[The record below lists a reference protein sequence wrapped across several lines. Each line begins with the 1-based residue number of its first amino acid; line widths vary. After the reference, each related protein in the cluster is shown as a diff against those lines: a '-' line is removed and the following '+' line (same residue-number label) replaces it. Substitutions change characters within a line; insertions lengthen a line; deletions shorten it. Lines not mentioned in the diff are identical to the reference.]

1 MLKLKVVT
9 DFRDRDNIEHI
20 HRKGDVLT
28 LSDLNRV
35 NDMVSRKLCVI
46 ISVETPTPSEAP
58 QPKEE
63 VSFQG
68 TSYEINVIKD
78 ALAAIGVTVAANAK
92 AKGVENALSKL
103 TDEQTQALSETLKKE
118 EE

>member
-1 MLKLKVVT
+1 M
-9 DFRDRDNIEHI
+9 I
-20 HRKGDVLT
+20 
-28 LSDLNRV
+28 
-35 NDMVSRKLCVI
+35 
-46 ISVETPTPSEAP
+46 
-58 QPKEE
+58 KE
-63 VSFQG
+63 
-68 TSYEINVIKD
+68 

>member
-1 MLKLKVVT
+1 MLKLKVLQ
-9 DFRDRDNIEHI
+9 DFRDRNDVEHI
-20 HRKGDVLT
+20 HHKGEVLT
-28 LSDLNRV
+28 LDDLDRV
-35 NDMVSRKLCVI
+35 NDMVSRKICVI
-46 ISVETPTPSEAP
+46 VSVETPSVEAP
-58 QPKEE
+58 QPKEK

>member
-1 MLKLKVVT
+1 MLKLKVLQ
-9 DFRDRDNIEHI
+9 DFRDRNDVEHI
-20 HRKGDVLT
+20 HHKGEVLT
-28 LSDLNRV
+28 LDDLDRV
-35 NDMVSRKLCVI
+35 NDMVSRKICVI
-46 ISVETPTPSEAP
+46 VSVETPSVKAP

>member
-1 MLKLKVVT
+1 MLKLKVLQ
-9 DFRDRDNIEHI
+9 DFRDRNDVEHI
-20 HRKGDVLT
+20 HHKGEVLT
-28 LSDLNRV
+28 LDDLDRV
-35 NDMVSRKLCVI
+35 NDMVSRKICVI
-46 ISVETPTPSEAP
+46 VSVETPSVEAP
-58 QPKEE
+58 QPKGE

>member
-1 MLKLKVVT
+1 MLKLKVIQ
-9 DFRDRDNIEHI
+9 DFRDRDNVEHI
-20 HRKGDVLT
+20 HHPGDVLT

-46 ISVETPTPSEAP
+46 VSVETETVEAP
-58 QPKEE
+58 QPKET

-68 TSYEINVIKD
+68 ASYEINVIKE
-78 ALAAIGVTVAANAK
+78 ALAAIGVNVAANAK

-103 TDEQTQALSETLKKE
+103 TEDQIVELSGKLKTE
-118 EE
+118 E